1 MEDMSNADARYAGS
15 ALVEQHGWMARVTKQ
30 MSSLP
35 TPVGIVGTRAHG
47 INHIVSQLSD
57 IGDKLVWVEFDE
69 HDRGDVASQ
78 GNKLSDAVARTI
90 SARIVGHGLPVEHCL
105 RVVARVVATLQPVVF
120 VFTNVQFAAETC
132 LCLHHLNMP
141 GVKVYAVA
149 DSLPD
154 VERCSPASIM
164 PSSDLLLTRPDL
176 VSSSRFS
183 TDITVGE
190 LEEIATDVGWRYLP
204 FAIRCSALL
213 KMPPVIVP
221 EPAGASLEG
230 SNGEAVDRG
239 ELVRAFVSRGLHAEG
254 LELAIRSGVRL
265 DESLVEAGARA
276 LTERGL
282 SRRLFGLLDGLGIE
296 RRAESSVLMKWYFAS
311 ATAEN
316 RHADVRAEVDQ
327 HLDARDAPELRALVA
342 AAFPGPDLVRETA
355 AALALAETP
364 LTLRI
369 HAFALSQTSPE
380 QVGAELLAKAMRKAE
395 ALGYRDQVMACST
408 DLADFWIKRGSYR
421 EALEWSRWALDYHV
435 KHGLKDD
442 FRRLLALGLG
452 AFTRMLTGDTVGLE
466 DVIDELDLS
475 ATGVPTMEALVSTRA
490 DWHFLKGELVEACDL
505 YKLNL
510 DNAGLGQYHHAA
522 VDLVHALANRGMV
535 EQSRS
540 VATRALA
547 FARGT
552 DTATEGIAN
561 LAAGLS
567 LLSVDLDG
575 ATKHLYL
582 AQESL
587 QLGIEAHKLAQAS
600 IALSVALTRSGDVDA
615 ALAALLRGDVGI
627 RELAPSGW
635 KLLGGYYREVDSVRR
650 LYAREA
656 PTLELTFLGDCAVVH
671 NGERLEL
678 GLRHCEILAVLA
690 MNPNGLSAEELG
702 ERVYGDRFN
711 LSSLKAAV
719 SRLRK
724 RIPITS
730 KPYTISLPVRADFL
744 SVEEHIASGQLREA
758 LALYR
763 GPLLPNAIAPEL
775 IDAREHLE
783 ELVRRSVLASGDAD
797 STLHLAR
804 VVGNDMELV
813 ESAISRLPKHDIRC
827 SVALAMKRRIERAW
841 LLD

>member
-1 MEDMSNADARYAGS
+1 MVAMSTGDARYAGS
-15 ALVEQHGWMARVTKQ
+15 ALIEQHAWMTRVTKQ
-30 MSSLP
+30 LADLP
-35 TPVGIVGTRAHG
+35 APVGIVGTRAHG
-47 INHIVSQLSD
+47 INHIVSQLAGYGSR
-57 IGDKLVWVEFDE
+57 LVWVEFDE

-105 RVVARVVATLQPVVF
+105 RVVARVAATLQPVVF
-120 VFTNVQFAAETC
+120 VFTNVQFAPETC
-132 LCLHHLNMP
+132 RSLHHLNIG
-141 GVKVYAVA
+141 GVRVFACGEG
-149 DSLPD
+149 LPD
-154 VERCSPASIM
+154 IEKCSPASVL
-164 PSSDLLLTRPDL
+164 SSSELLLTRADL
-176 VSSSRFS
+176 VACSRHTRE
-183 TDITVGE
+183 TDIGD
-190 LEEIATDVGWRYLP
+190 LEEIAAGVGWKYLP
-204 FAIRCSALL
+204 FVTQCSELL
-213 KMPPVIVP
+213 NLPPVIVP
-221 EPAGASLEG
+221 EPSGATLEG
-230 SNGEAVDRG
+230 SSGVTVESA
-239 ELVRAFVSRGLHAEG
+239 ELVRALVSRGLHAEG
-254 LELAIRSGVRL
+254 LEFAIRLGVRL
-265 DESLVEAGARA
+265 DDALVEAGARA

-282 SRRLFGLLDGLGIE
+282 SRRLFGLLDGLGAE
-296 RRAESSVLMKWYFAS
+296 RRALSSPLMKWYFAS
-311 ATAEN
+311 ATAVN
-316 RHADVRAEVDQ
+316 RHADVRAEADS
-327 HLDARDAPELRALVA
+327 HLDTFDAPELRALVA

-369 HAFALSQTSPE
+369 HAFALSQTSPD

-442 FRRLLALGLG
+442 VRRLLALGLG
-452 AFTRMLTGDTVGLE
+452 AFTRMLTGDTLGLE

-510 DNAGLGQYHHAA
+510 ENAGLGQYHHAA

-547 FARGT
+547 FARGAT
-552 DTATEGIAN
+552 NATEGIAN

-567 LLSVDLDG
+567 LMNSDLEG
-575 ATKHLYL
+575 AIKHLYS

-600 IALSVALTRSGDVDA
+600 IALSIALVRSGDVDA
-615 ALAALLRGDVGI
+615 ALAALLKGDVGL

-635 KLLGGYYREVDSVRR
+635 RLLGGFYREVDSVRR
-650 LYAREA
+650 LYRREK
-656 PTLELTFLGDCAVVH
+656 PTLELTFLGDCAVLH

-690 MNPNGLSAEELG
+690 MNPNGLTAEELG

-724 RIPITS
+724 RIPISS

-744 SVEEHIASGQLREA
+744 AVEQHVAAGQLREA

-797 STLHLAR
+797 TTLHLAR
-804 VVGNDMELV
+804 LVGTDMELV
-813 ESAISRLPKHDIRC
+813 ESAISRLPKHDIRY
-827 SVALAMKRRIERAW
+827 SVAVAMKRRIERAW